1 MTIKKFSLIALL
13 AAFQMSA
20 SAQEAK
26 EEVVMFKPH
35 WYLQAQAGVSHTRGE
50 ICFGDLLS
58 PSAQVAVGYKFNK
71 VLSVRLHGDITQ
83 GKGGMVT
90 PDAKYSFNSAGAGLD
105 LHADLSALLC
115 GYNPNRVFN
124 VGAFLGGGA
133 NIAWHN
139 GRANR
144 LADMGYELLY
154 VWDGTKVRPFGRA
167 GVDVNFRIS
176 DRVSLGLEGNA
187 NIISDKFNSKN
198 GENVDWYFNALAG
211 VKIALGK
218 TCERK
223 EAPVPVQ
230 TVAPKA
236 ETKPVV
242 VTKPVEK
249 KVETVAEVKDIT
261 VNLFFDIRSAQ
272 LKEFEM
278 AKLNQLISYLKD
290 NPSKSV
296 TITGYADRGTGNANV
311 NKRYSEQRAITVK
324 DALVNAGIAA
334 SRIKIEALGDTSQPF
349 SDNDSNRVCVCISE

>member
-1 MTIKKFSLIALL
+1 MTFKKFSLIALL
-13 AAFQMSA
+13 AALQVPA
-20 SAQEAK
+20 WAQETNK
-26 EEVVMFKPH
+26 EVVTFKPH

-50 ICFGDLLS
+50 ISFGDLLA
-58 PSAQVAVGYKFNK
+58 PSAQVAVGYKFDK
-71 VLSVRLHGDITQ
+71 VLGVRLHGDITQ
-83 GKGGMVT
+83 GKGGMVS

-105 LHADLSALLC
+105 LHADLSALVC

-144 LADMGYELLY
+144 LANMGYELLY

-230 TVAPKA
+230 TVAP
-236 ETKPVV
+236 EPKPVV
-242 VTKPVEK
+242 VAKPVEK
-249 KVETVAEVKDIT
+249 KVETAAEVKDIT
-261 VNLFFDIRSAQ
+261 VNLFFDIRSVQIKDSEA
-272 LKEFEM
+272 
-278 AKLNQLISYLKD
+278 AKLNQLIAFLKD

-311 NKRYSEQRAITVK
+311 NKRYSEQRAKTVK
-324 DALVNAGIAA
+324 DALLNAGIAA
-334 SRIKIEALGDTSQPF
+334 SRIKSEALGDTVQPF
-349 SDNDSNRVCVCISE
+349 NENDQNRVCICVSE